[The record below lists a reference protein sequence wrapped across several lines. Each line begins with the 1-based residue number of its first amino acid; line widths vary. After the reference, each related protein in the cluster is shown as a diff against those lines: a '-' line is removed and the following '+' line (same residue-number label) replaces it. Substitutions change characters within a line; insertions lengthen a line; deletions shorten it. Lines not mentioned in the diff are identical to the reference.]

1 MDGWMKHKAAT
12 AVMVIGALAA
22 AVAAPAIA
30 QQQWGYSSKY
40 PRIDSVPSGSFAQRL
55 LDSHNEERQRVGV
68 PPLAWDAQ
76 LAADA
81 QDWAEEIARQQ
92 RMTHADHAAR
102 RGAGENLWRG
112 TKGYYTAEEMIGTF
126 VDEKRHFRRGTFPD
140 VSTTGQWRD
149 VGHYTQLIWRGTQR
163 VGCAVAPGG
172 GQDWLVCRYWPAG
185 NTMGQK
191 VL

>member
-12 AVMVIGALAA
+12 AVMVMGALAA
-22 AVAAPAIA
+22 ALAAPAIA

-55 LDSHNEERQRVGV
+55 LDRHNEERRRVGV

-92 RMTHADHAAR
+92 FRRRKAPFPARDLSRCLHHRTMARCRALHAADLARHPESRLRGRAGR
-102 RGAGENLWRG
+102 RAGLAG
-112 TKGYYTAEEMIGTF
+112 LPVLA
-126 VDEKRHFRRGTFPD
+126 
-140 VSTTGQWRD
+140 
-149 VGHYTQLIWRGTQR
+149 
-163 VGCAVAPGG
+163 G
-172 GQDWLVCRYWPAG
+172 GQYDGAEGAVI
-185 NTMGQK
+185 
-191 VL
+191 

>member
-1 MDGWMKHKAAT
+1 MDGWMIHKAAT

-55 LDSHNEERQRVGV
+55 LDRHNEERRRVGV

-102 RGAGENLWRG
+102 RGAGPRG
-112 TKGYYTAEEMIGTF
+112 LRAC
-126 VDEKRHFRRGTFPD
+126 RRVHASPNSRRLSGL
-140 VSTTGQWRD
+140 GGRA
-149 VGHYTQLIWRGTQR
+149 GAARRQR
-163 VGCAVAPGG
+163 
-172 GQDWLVCRYWPAG
+172 Y
-185 NTMGQK
+185 
-191 VL
+191 